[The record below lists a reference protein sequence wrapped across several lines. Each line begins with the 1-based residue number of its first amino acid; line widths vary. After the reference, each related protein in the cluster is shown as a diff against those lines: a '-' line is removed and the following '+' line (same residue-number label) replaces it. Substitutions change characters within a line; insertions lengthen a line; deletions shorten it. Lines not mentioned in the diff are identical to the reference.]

1 MGAKVGVEFY
11 EQFQEKMCRHEVLS
25 ISKRVKDATKKYFP
39 DAEIY
44 IMGSYRRGK
53 LQCGDVD
60 VLITHKEYPETVPR
74 GALDEIVER
83 LKAQGDISHHLTA
96 VEQCFYK
103 DIHSQDYE
111 VHIPST
117 FPPYRGSQ
125 SYMGVFNS
133 PKTRGK
139 HRRIDIK
146 FYPYAEKV
154 YSMIYFTGN
163 GYFNRSIRLFAQR
176 KKGWK
181 LNDQGLFFNA
191 LGTGRRFKAKTEKD
205 VFDKLG
211 LIYKEPTERDGFD
224 AVVET
229 ESNEV
234 YVAEK
239 LSQQDL
245 VALRDVKWVD

>member
-1 MGAKVGVEFY
+1 
-11 EQFQEKMCRHEVLS
+11 L
-25 ISKRVKDATKKYFP
+25 YFVVIP
-39 DAEIY
+39 FGIFLYANLV
-44 IMGSYRRGK
+44 S
-53 LQCGDVD
+53 LH
-60 VLITHKEYPETVPR
+60 TR

-83 LKAQGDISHHLTA
+83 LKAQGDISHHLTV
-96 VEQCFYK
+96 VETSFYK
-103 DIHSQDYE
+103 DIHSQDSD

-117 FPPYRGSQ
+117 FPPYTGSQ
-125 SYMGVFNS
+125 MYMGVFNS

-176 KKGWK
+176 KRGWK
-181 LNDQGLFFNA
+181 LNDHGLFFHA
-191 LGTGRRFKAKTEKD
+191 LGTGRRFKAKTEEA

-224 AVVET
+224 AVVEKET
-229 ESNEV
+229 NDV
-234 YVAEK
+234 YVAELLDQK
-239 LSQQDL
+239 
-245 VALRDVKWVD
+245 DVDYEQKISRNTKWVD

>member
-11 EQFQEKMCRHEVLS
+11 EQFQEKMCRHEVHS
-25 ISKRVKDATKKYFP
+25 IWKIVNDATKKYFP
-39 DAEIY
+39 DAEID

-60 VLITHKEYPETVPR
+60 VLITHEEYPETVPR
-74 GALDEIVER
+74 G
-83 LKAQGDISHHLTA
+83 
-96 VEQCFYK
+96 
-103 DIHSQDYE
+103 
-111 VHIPST
+111 VHILST

-125 SYMGVFNS
+125 SYMGVFKS
-133 PKTRGK
+133 PTTRGK

-176 KKGWK
+176 KRKWK
-181 LNDQGLFFNA
+181 LNDHGLFFNA

-211 LIYKEPTERDGFD
+211 LMYKDPIERDGFD

-229 ESNEV
+229 ETNEV

-245 VALRDVKWVD
+245 VALKDVKWVD